1 VTDDVTA
8 DDKASDAQ
16 PDGAAGVLTSSA
28 PVVPGTD
35 PTPVSAPADSPRAL
49 DVESREP
56 LVGTL
61 TPGRQRP
68 GLDILLVLGVSLGQ
82 SAVYSILS
90 IINKLTYEVPLGQ
103 QTTTMNPSYTPDR
116 PWLDL
121 AYQVAAIVFPLV
133 PAMLALY
140 LLHLAGERRQIGF
153 DLRRPGFDLGW
164 GAVIFAAIGIPGL
177 AFYYLAWTL
186 GFNTQVS
193 PANLAANW
201 WTVPVLIGLAA
212 MNGILEEVVML
223 GFFFS
228 RAAALNWK
236 PWVIIVSSAVIRG
249 GYHLYQGFGGFIG
262 NLVMGLVFG
271 LLYLKFRRVGPLVV
285 AHILL
290 DVAAFVGY
298 ALIAPL
304 VDWL

>member
-1 VTDDVTA
+1 MTGA
-8 DDKASDAQ
+8 D
-16 PDGAAGVLTSSA
+16 GLAGTI
-28 PVVPGTD
+28 
-35 PTPVSAPADSPRAL
+35 
-49 DVESREP
+49 
-56 LVGTL
+56 
-61 TPGRQRP
+61 PGRQRP
-68 GLDILLVLGVSLGQ
+68 GIDILLVLGVSLGQ
-82 SAVYSILS
+82 SAVYSLLS
-90 IINKLTYEVPLGQ
+90 LIRKLTYEVPLNQ
-103 QTTTMNPSYTPDR
+103 QTTTMNPSITPDQ

-121 AYQVAAIVFPLV
+121 TYQIAGIVFPLV

-140 LLHLAGERRQIGF
+140 LLHLAGQRRQIGF
-153 DLRRPGFDLGW
+153 DLRRPWFDLGW
-164 GAVIFAAIGIPGL
+164 GAAIFAAIGIPGL
-177 AFYYLAWTL
+177 AFYYLAWTM

-228 RAAALNWK
+228 RAACLNWK
-236 PWVIIVSSAVIRG
+236 PWVIIVSSAVLRA
-249 GYHLYQGFGGFIG
+249 GYHLYQGFGGFFG
-262 NLVMGLVFG
+262 NLAMGLVFG
-271 LLYLKFRRVGPLVV
+271 LLYLRFRRVGPLVV

-290 DVAAFVGY
+290 DIAAFVGY